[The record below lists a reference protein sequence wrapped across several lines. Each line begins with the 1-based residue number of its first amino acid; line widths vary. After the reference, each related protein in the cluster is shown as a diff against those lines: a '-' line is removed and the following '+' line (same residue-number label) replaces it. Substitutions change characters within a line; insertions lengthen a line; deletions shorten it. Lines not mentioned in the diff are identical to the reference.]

1 MSTPP
6 PSEALAFDAVVL
18 AGGRASRLGT
28 SKPRLVVDGARLLD
42 HVLAA
47 TRDARAT
54 VVVGPDDLASD
65 AYVLTREDP
74 PFGGPVAGAAAG
86 LAALPDGAAP
96 WVLLLACD
104 VPRAAEAVPLLVAGA
119 SAASR
124 TSTTDDDGIDGVHLA
139 AEGRAQWLVGL
150 YRREA
155 LDAAVVRVARGVPVG
170 EPSAG
175 DLSDGDRAGAADG
188 PPPSGLHGAPVRRL
202 VSGLRLLEV
211 EDVDGL
217 STDVDTW
224 QDAESYAHR
233 RAQSSTP
240 SHDLHGSSGGMA

>member
-1 MSTPP
+1 MSTSPP
-6 PSEALAFDAVVL
+6 PEVLAFDAVVL
-18 AGGRASRLGT
+18 AGGRARRLGT
-28 SKPRLVVDGARLLD
+28 SKPQLVVDGARLLD

-54 VVVGPDDLASD
+54 VVVGPADLASP

-74 PFGGPVAGAAAG
+74 PFGGPVAGTAAG

-104 VPRAAEAVPLLVAGA
+104 VPRAAEAVPLLVASVAGA
-119 SAASR
+119 PRAS
-124 TSTTDDDGIDGVHLA
+124 TSGDVVDGVHLA
-139 AEGRAQWLVGL
+139 AGGKAQWLVGL

-155 LDAAVVRVARGVPVG
+155 LDAAVARVALEVPVG
-170 EPSAG
+170 DRSGGAPSEGA
-175 DLSDGDRAGAADG
+175 RTGAAGG
-188 PPPSGLHGAPVRRL
+188 PSPSGLHGAPVRRL

>member
-1 MSTPP
+1 MSTPLP
-6 PSEALAFDAVVL
+6 PEVLAFDAVVL
-18 AGGRASRLGT
+18 AGGRARRLGT
-28 SKPRLVVDGARLLD
+28 SKPQLVVDGARLLD

-54 VVVGPDDLASD
+54 VVVGPTDLASP

-74 PFGGPVAGAAAG
+74 PFGGPVAGTAAG

-104 VPRAAEAVPLLVAGA
+104 VPRAAEAVPLLVASVAGA
-119 SAASR
+119 PR
-124 TSTTDDDGIDGVHLA
+124 TGTSGDVVDGVHLA
-139 AEGRAQWLVGL
+139 AGGKAQWLVGL

-155 LDAAVVRVARGVPVG
+155 LDAAVARVARDI
-170 EPSAG
+170 SAG
-175 DLSDGDRAGAADG
+175 DPSGGTRTGPAGG

>member
-1 MSTPP
+1 MSG
-6 PSEALAFDAVVL
+6 LQFDAVVL
-18 AGGRASRLGT
+18 AGGRAQRLGT
-28 SKPRLVVDGARLLD
+28 SKPQLVVAGARLLD

-54 VVVGPDDLASD
+54 VVVGPEDLASD

-74 PFGGPVAGAAAG
+74 PFGGPVAGTAAG

-104 VPRAAEAVPLLVAGA
+104 VPRAAEAVPLLVEAAAAGVIP
-119 SAASR
+119 
-124 TSTTDDDGIDGVHLA
+124 GLDGVHLA
-139 AEGRAQWLVGL
+139 HDGRDQWLVGL

-155 LDAAVVRVARGVPVG
+155 LDAAVARLEGDPARG
-170 EPSAG
+170 
-175 DLSDGDRAGAADG
+175 GAA
-188 PPPSGLHGAPVRRL
+188 GAPVRRL
-202 VSGLRLLEV
+202 VSGMELTRV

-224 QDAESYAHR
+224 QDAETYALR
-233 RAQSSTP
+233 RARFGTGDP
-240 SHDLHGSSGGMA
+240 HRSSGGTA

>member
-1 MSTPP
+1 VSTPLP
-6 PSEALAFDAVVL
+6 PEVLAFDAVVL
-18 AGGRASRLGT
+18 AGGRARRLGT
-28 SKPRLVVDGARLLD
+28 SKPQLVVDGARLLD

-54 VVVGPDDLASD
+54 VVVGPADLASD

-74 PFGGPVAGAAAG
+74 PFGGPVAGTAAG

-104 VPRAAEAVPLLVAGA
+104 VPRAAEAVPLLVASVAGA
-119 SAASR
+119 PRAG
-124 TSTTDDDGIDGVHLA
+124 TSGDVVDGVHLA
-139 AEGRAQWLVGL
+139 AGGKAQWLVGL

-155 LDAAVVRVARGVPVG
+155 LDAAVARVAQDVPVG
-170 EPSAG
+170 DP
-175 DLSDGDRAGAADG
+175 SDGDPSGG
-188 PPPSGLHGAPVRRL
+188 PRTGTASGPSPSGLHGAPVRRL

>member
-1 MSTPP
+1 MP
-6 PSEALAFDAVVL
+6 LFDAVVL
-18 AGGRASRLGT
+18 AGGRARRLGT
-28 SKPRLVVDGARLLD
+28 SKPQLVVAGARLLD
-42 HVLAA
+42 HVLTA

-74 PFGGPVAGAAAG
+74 PFGGPVAGTAAG

-104 VPRAAEAVPLLVAGA
+104 VPQAAEAVPLLVRAAAAGTA
-119 SAASR
+119 DR
-124 TSTTDDDGIDGVHLA
+124 VDGVHLA
-139 AEGRAQWLVGL
+139 HDGRDQWLVGL

-155 LDAAVVRVARGVPVG
+155 LDDAVARL
-170 EPSAG
+170 EG
-175 DLSDGDRAGAADG
+175 DPAQG
-188 PPPSGLHGAPVRRL
+188 GLTGAPVRRL
-202 VSGLRLLEV
+202 VSGMQLTRV

-224 QDAESYAHR
+224 QDAETYTLR
-233 RAQSSTP
+233 RARFGAGAP
-240 SHDLHGSSGGMA
+240 HGPSGGTA

>member
-104 VPRAAEAVPLLVAGA
+104 VPRAAEAVPLLVTR
-119 SAASR
+119 AAAAPG
-124 TSTTDDDGIDGVHLA
+124 TGTADDGIDGVHLA

-155 LDAAVVRVARGVPVG
+155 LDAAVVRVAQGVPVG
-170 EPSAG
+170 G
-175 DLSDGDRAGAADG
+175 NLSDGDRPGAADG

-233 RAQSSTP
+233 RAQRSTP